1 MERLPVVSIVIPV
14 YNAEHYL
21 HKMLDGAV
29 RQTFKDYELILV
41 DDGSTD
47 GSLAVCE
54 DYQQKDARIRVI
66 HQENAG
72 ASAARNRGIA
82 ECLGEYLT
90 FWDADDEIEP
100 DMLMA
105 MVNNA
110 QENKSDLV
118 VCGVYTDIVED
129 SKVVSSSKMSEPDQ
143 VIMGNSAIREYVV
156 TTMHSSIIYP
166 VWNKLYRSSLIKK
179 YGLQMRKDI
188 EIGED
193 LIFNLNYIQHIESFS
208 VLSQCFYHY
217 YQYDTG
223 NNLMAQFREDKAEIM
238 EIWVKELFSF
248 SQDLS
253 DPYIKEIVLWMKT
266 RWFLSCFIEM
276 VASNKKFNEKCIYIK
291 TVIEREHLQDIRVS
305 SLNFFN
311 KAIIKCVTSG
321 NVFLIYILSLAIG
334 VYKQKCKIRYYKK
347 ITKSR

>member
-1 MERLPVVSIVIPV
+1 MNMERLPVVSIVIPV

-54 DYQQKDARIRVI
+54 DYQQKDARIHVI

-156 TTMHSSIIYP
+156 TTMHSD
-166 VWNKLYRSSLIKK
+166 
-179 YGLQMRKDI
+179 RK
-188 EIGED
+188 
-193 LIFNLNYIQHIESFS
+193 S
-208 VLSQCFYHY
+208 V
-217 YQYDTG
+217 
-223 NNLMAQFREDKAEIM
+223 
-238 EIWVKELFSF
+238 V
-248 SQDLS
+248 
-253 DPYIKEIVLWMKT
+253 
-266 RWFLSCFIEM
+266 
-276 VASNKKFNEKCIYIK
+276 
-291 TVIEREHLQDIRVS
+291 
-305 SLNFFN
+305 
-311 KAIIKCVTSG
+311 
-321 NVFLIYILSLAIG
+321 
-334 VYKQKCKIRYYKK
+334 
-347 ITKSR
+347 